1 LYIEPKSR
9 ISLNDMIAKIDTADR
24 LEGFDSILLQLTH
37 AHLPEMPASQALSI
51 LIKSPSTSSNLAG
64 IA

>member
-1 LYIEPKSR
+1 
-9 ISLNDMIAKIDTADR
+9 MIAKIDTADR
-24 LEGFDSILLQLTH
+24 LEGFDSFLLQLTH

-51 LIKSPSTSSNLAG
+51 LIKSSSTSSNLAG